1 MKFFHLSD
9 LHIGIKLKE
18 RDLSEDQIYIFKQ
31 ICEMAKAEQPDA
43 VVIAGDIYD
52 RSMPSAEAVELF
64 NQFITSL
71 NKAVPNAY
79 IMMISGNHDNIS
91 RIDNFRNIL
100 SEQKIY
106 MIGRPPIREDEYIE
120 KVTMNDEYGKVNF
133 YLLPF
138 VKPSMIR
145 LIVGTDENGNSL
157 SYDEAIHRLINR
169 EDINENERNV
179 LVSHQFYLP
188 IGKNA
193 DEVERMESE
202 IRSAGNI
209 DHVNADIL
217 EKFDYAAL
225 GHIHKPMK
233 VGSEYYRYSGTPF
246 AYSVSEAGQQ
256 KSIIVVE
263 MNEKGDVKT
272 RNLELKPLHA
282 VRVIKGLYEDVLKEA
297 SEDYV
302 KVILTDK
309 EDLNV
314 IDMQD
319 RLRVAFPR
327 LLYIERENIRE
338 LNFDLKGEA
347 IDEMD
352 VFELCKAFLNDLN
365 DEELKILQE
374 VIDEVGGER

>member
-120 KVTMNDEYGKVNF
+120 KVTMNDEHGKVNF

-246 AYSVSEAGQQ
+246 AYSVSESGQQ